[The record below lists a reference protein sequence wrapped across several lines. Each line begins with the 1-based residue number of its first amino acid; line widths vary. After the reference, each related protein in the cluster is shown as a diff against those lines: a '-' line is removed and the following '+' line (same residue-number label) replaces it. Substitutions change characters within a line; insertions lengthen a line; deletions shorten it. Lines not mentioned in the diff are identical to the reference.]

1 MLRYPHIDPVALSAG
16 PVQVHWY
23 GVMYIL
29 AFFTAWWLAG
39 VRSRR
44 LGEAAGWTPEQISD
58 LMFYG
63 MLGVVL
69 GGRIGN
75 TLFYTF
81 DEFLRD
87 PMSVFEIWNGG
98 MSFHGGL
105 LGVIVAM
112 IWFARKT
119 GRRFFEVS
127 DFVAPLVPLGLG
139 AGRIG
144 NFINGELWGAP
155 TSLPW
160 GMQVSCDTL
169 NTQFLCYRQLGL
181 DTALEVTPPL
191 HPSQLYEASLEGL
204 ALFVIVWWFASRR
217 PPYMTVSAMFLF
229 FYGLFRF
236 AVEFVRMPE
245 YGQGYIAW
253 GWLTIGQVLSLPM
266 ILLASWWLLRAW
278 RRTSVPESSVH

>member
-1 MLRYPHIDPVALSAG
+1 MLTYPDIDPIALAIG
-16 PVQVHWY
+16 PLRIHWY
-23 GVMYIL
+23 GVMYVM
-29 AFFTAWWLAG
+29 AFGMAWWLGTLRA
-39 VRSRR
+39 RR
-44 LGEAAGWTPEQISD
+44 LGADGGWDADQLSD

-63 MLGVVL
+63 MLGVIL

-87 PMSVFEIWNGG
+87 PISLFQIWNGG

-105 LGVIVAM
+105 IGVIIGM
-112 IWFARKT
+112 LLFAKKT
-119 GRRFFEVS
+119 GRRFFDVA

-155 TSLPW
+155 TSMPW
-160 GMQVSCDTL
+160 GMQVSCDTGASI
-169 NTQFLCYRQLGL
+169 FMCYSQLGL
-181 DTALEVTPPL
+181 DRAVEISPPL
-191 HPSQLYEASLEGL
+191 HPSQLYEAGLEGL
-204 ALFVIVWWFASRR
+204 LLFTIVWWFASRR
-217 PPYMTVSAMFLF
+217 PPYMAISAVFLL

-245 YGQGYIAW
+245 VGQGYIAW
-253 GWLTIGQVLSLPM
+253 NWLTMGQVLSLPM
-266 ILLASWWLLRAW
+266 IVFAAWWLVVAY
-278 RRTSVPESSVH
+278 RRERSLE